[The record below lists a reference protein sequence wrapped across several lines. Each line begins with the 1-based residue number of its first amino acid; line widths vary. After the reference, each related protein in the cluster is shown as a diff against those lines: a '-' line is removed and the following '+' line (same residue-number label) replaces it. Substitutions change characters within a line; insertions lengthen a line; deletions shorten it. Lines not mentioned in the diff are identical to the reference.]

1 MSTIRITETVRD
13 ALQGLPGFIS
23 TEKKTAYIQSLLKV
37 GFDCIDIGSFVSP
50 KAVPQMADTCQVI
63 QNLDFTESGSQV
75 MVLVVNEKGAEKAAG
90 IPQINCIS
98 FPYSVSP
105 TFLQR
110 NLKLNN
116 QHAIEIVKN
125 IATSAYANRLE
136 FIVYLSMG
144 FGNPYGDDWS
154 LSLLNDTVSAFYQ
167 LGIRNMPL
175 SDILGEASPDR
186 IFSVYNTL
194 IPLFPDVDFGLHLH
208 TKPSESFAKLEAAY
222 DAGVRSF
229 ETVLNGLG
237 GCPFAADE
245 MVGNLSTQDFIAFCD
260 KKNIPLKINREAFA
274 KAAISGSGLTS

>member
-13 ALQGLPGFIS
+13 ALQGIPGFIS
-23 TEKKTAYIQSLLKV
+23 TEKKTTYVQSLLKV
-37 GFDCIDIGSFVSP
+37 GFDCIDIGSFVSS
-50 KAVPQMADTCQVI
+50 KAVPQMADTWQVI
-63 QNLDFTESGSQV
+63 QNMDFTGSSSQV

-105 TFLQR
+105 SFLQR
-110 NLKLNN
+110 NLKQTKQAATDL
-116 QHAIEIVKN
+116 IRN
-125 IATSAYANRLE
+125 IATSSYAHRLA

-144 FGNPYGDDWS
+144 FGNSYGDDWS
-154 LSLLNDTVSAFYQ
+154 LSLLKDTVSEFYQ

-186 IFSVYNTL
+186 IFSVYNNL
-194 IPLFPDVDFGLHLH
+194 IPMFPDVDFGLHLH
-208 TKPSESFAKLEAAY
+208 TRPDESYAKLDAAY
-222 DAGVRSF
+222 EAGVRSF

-245 MVGNLSTQDFIAFCD
+245 MIGNLSTQDFIAFCD
-260 KKNIPLKINREAFA
+260 KKKIPLNLDLTALEHVSTIA
-274 KAAISGSGLTS
+274 KRLIL